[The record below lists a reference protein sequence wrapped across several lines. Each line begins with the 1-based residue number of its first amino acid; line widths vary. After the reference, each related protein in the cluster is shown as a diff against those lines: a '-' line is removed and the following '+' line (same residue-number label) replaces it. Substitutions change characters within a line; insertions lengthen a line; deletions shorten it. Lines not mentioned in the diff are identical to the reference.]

1 MASAHLRGL
10 NKAELQD
17 VGNEVGLPEY
27 VAIPAPTRRIALATP
42 FEHLLTTPRPQIRKA
57 EGCRAARDPRRLP
70 AQELYFALDALR

>member
-27 VAIPAPTRRIALATP
+27 VAIPAPDASPCCRNTHRMLAD
-42 FEHLLTTPRPQIRKA
+42 HYATTDMQN
-57 EGCRAARDPRRLP
+57 
-70 AQELYFALDALR
+70 